1 VAKKKDA
8 KSLFEIFA
16 GEGIKS
22 KADKPLG
29 VPGWFGQAEPVQP
42 AASESP
48 AQAVRPAAVPPAAS
62 TAPRLPEEP
71 VVSVV
76 RGRLRIS
83 LSQVGAAVTIL
94 AVVLLPIGA
103 FFVGRWTAPVA
114 GRPPAPAEA
123 GATGSAEAGGVPP
136 LPRPGPPGQRVSPVA
151 PPVSP
156 ARTKGHYYLVFKVG
170 LPVRADAE
178 DIKSFLQDKK
188 IYATV
193 YRSRLTGKWLVRDL
207 RGFPDKNSPDAVAYQ
222 RNAEDKLG
230 NEYFKRSSLAG
241 RPRWDFRGC
250 YYSLE
255 Q

>member
-8 KSLFEIFA
+8 KSLFEIFT

-29 VPGWFGQAEPVQP
+29 VPGWFGQAEPVPP

-48 AQAVRPAAVPPAAS
+48 AQAVRPAAVPPAVS
-62 TAPRLPEEP
+62 TERRLPEEP

-76 RGRLRIS
+76 GGRLRIS
-83 LSQVGAAVTIL
+83 LSQVGGAVTVL
-94 AVVLLPIGA
+94 AVLVLLIGM
-103 FFVGRWTAPVA
+103 FFVGRWSAPVA
-114 GRPPAPAEA
+114 GRPPVA
-123 GATGSAEAGGVPP
+123 GKAGQTEPAEAGGVPP
-136 LPRPGPPGQRVSPVA
+136 LPRLDSAGQRVPPVA
-151 PPVSP
+151 PPV
-156 ARTKGHYYLVFKVG
+156 ATGRTKGHYYLVFKVG

-178 DIKSFLQDKK
+178 DIKSFLQEKK

-207 RGFPDKNSPDAVAYQ
+207 RGFPDKNSPVAVAYQ
-222 RNAEDKLG
+222 KNAEDKLG
-230 NEYFKRSSLAG
+230 NEYFKRSGLAG

>member
-1 VAKKKDA
+1 MAKKKDA

-48 AQAVRPAAVPPAAS
+48 AQALQPAAVPPAVS

-83 LSQVGAAVTIL
+83 LSQVGAAVTGL
-94 AVVLLPIGA
+94 AVLVLLIGM
-103 FFVGRWTAPVA
+103 FFVGRWSAPVA
-114 GRPPAPAEA
+114 GRPPAPAKA
-123 GATGSAEAGGVPP
+123 GPNGSSQAGGVPP
-136 LPRPGPPGQRVSPVA
+136 LPQPGPPGQRVSPVA
-151 PPVSP
+151 VPVETG
-156 ARTKGHYYLVFKVG
+156 RTKGHYYLVFKVG

-178 DIKSFLQDKK
+178 DIKSFLQEKK

-207 RGFPDKNSPDAVAYQ
+207 RGFPDKNSPDAIAYRKKADEQ
-222 RNAEDKLG
+222 LG
-230 NEYFKRSSLAG
+230 KEYFKRSGLAG